1 MILWI
6 LIFLSISVV
15 TTQPIDRNN
24 RVGAFYYLLD
34 FGYIAKDENTETA
47 ALMSDDV
54 ITKAIKDFQVSF
66 AQRLSKKTTEFWVEK
81 KINYICRI
89 KICFFYV
96 LSKKEVKT
104 EFEFSRQ
111 N

>member
-1 MILWI
+1 M
-6 LIFLSISVV
+6 V

-66 AQRLSKKTTEFWVEK
+66 AK
-81 KINYICRI
+81 N
-89 KICFFYV
+89 
-96 LSKKEVKT
+96 
-104 EFEFSRQ
+104 
-111 N
+111 

>member
-1 MILWI
+1 MCTKEVLVQQKMILWI
-6 LIFLSISVV
+6 SIFLSISVV

-66 AQRLSKKTTEFWVEK
+66 
-81 KINYICRI
+81 I
-89 KICFFYV
+89 
-96 LSKKEVKT
+96 

>member
-1 MILWI
+1 MCTKEVFVQHKMILWI
-6 LIFLSISVV
+6 SVLLSISVV

-66 AQRLSKKTTEFWVEK
+66 A
-81 KINYICRI
+81 KI
-89 KICFFYV
+89 V
-96 LSKKEVKT
+96 
-104 EFEFSRQ
+104 SRQ

>member
-6 LIFLSISVV
+6 SIFLSISVV

-66 AQRLSKKTTEFWVEK
+66 AKNWVNLNFRAKTNFLF
-81 KINYICRI
+81 R
-89 KICFFYV
+89 
-96 LSKKEVKT
+96 
-104 EFEFSRQ
+104 FSLV
-111 N
+111 

>member
-81 KINYICRI
+81 KSIIFVG
-89 KICFFYV
+89 KKLFLL
-96 LSKKEVKT
+96 LSEKEVKN

>member
-1 MILWI
+1 MYVSVDTTNFKQHIKLVKPLVSSVQQKMILWI
-6 LIFLSISVV
+6 SIFLSISVV

-54 ITKAIKDFQVSF
+54 ITKAIKDFQVSL
-66 AQRLSKKTTEFWVEK
+66 A
-81 KINYICRI
+81 
-89 KICFFYV
+89 
-96 LSKKEVKT
+96 KT
-104 EFEFSRQ
+104 EFEFSR
-111 N
+111 